1 MSGDNLKCK
10 ETALKCL
17 SNVESQ
23 PIGGYFFKN
32 TGNVILFTKR
42 PILVEF
48 KLKG

>member
-23 PIGGYFFKN
+23 PIGGYFFQEYRQCIIYK
-32 TGNVILFTKR
+32 TAYFS
-42 PILVEF
+42 
-48 KLKG
+48 

>member
-10 ETALKCL
+10 ETVLKCL

-23 PIGGYFFKN
+23 PIFPRIQAMY
-32 TGNVILFTKR
+32 LFTKL
-42 PILVEF
+42 PIFVEF